1 MLQDVITGALLGV
14 FALPHC
20 ALMCGP
26 LASAACSRNSRSAP
40 LRYQLGRTA
49 GYALAGFASGQLGRV
64 IGVAAPSPFTI
75 MFFSLLSALACLYV
89 ARSFLRAGQPN
100 VELVTLGTAP
110 RSRVRT
116 GLLARVL
123 PKEPLAL
130 GALSALL
137 PCGVLGAALVS
148 AVATASGERGALL
161 MLGFVTSSGV
171 ALVTASAVMRLVP
184 RASDGLRRFA
194 AGALVVLAIVSV
206 GRPLHAYV
214 SARASG
220 VAHPVM
226 HCH

>member
-1 MLQDVITGALLGV
+1 
-14 FALPHC
+14 
-20 ALMCGP
+20 
-26 LASAACSRNSRSAP
+26 
-40 LRYQLGRTA
+40 
-49 GYALAGFASGQLGRV
+49 
-64 IGVAAPSPFTI
+64 
-75 MFFSLLSALACLYV
+75 
-89 ARSFLRAGQPN
+89 
-100 VELVTLGTAP
+100 
-110 RSRVRT
+110 VRT